1 MAQRVPYLY
10 IRSLR
15 QIVFAIMFAVA
26 SLFAHIWEVSSDAIL
41 HCYCIDEELERKS
54 GGTAKHLPDKLR
66 SALSEAKEKL
76 IKKKE
81 RAATAEIYL

>member
-1 MAQRVPYLY
+1 
-10 IRSLR
+10 
-15 QIVFAIMFAVA
+15 MFGVA
-26 SLFAHIWEVSSDAIL
+26 TLFAHIWEVSSDAIL
-41 HCYCIDEELERKS
+41 HCYCIDEELEKKS
-54 GGTAKHLPDKLR
+54 GGSAKNVPEKLR

>member
-1 MAQRVPYLY
+1 
-10 IRSLR
+10 
-15 QIVFAIMFAVA
+15 
-26 SLFAHIWEVSSDAIL
+26 VSSDAIL

-81 RAATAEIYL
+81 RAATAELYL